1 MITRYE
7 HKGLHWID
15 VESPTKEEI
24 SALTEEFSL
33 RQLVAEEILK
43 LSFRPKVDMY
53 KDSIFLILH
62 FPAFRHAHGKDIR
75 QEVDFIIGKNYLIT
89 VHYDMIDAIHKFSK
103 EFEVS
108 SILDKSEYGN
118 HAGFLFFHL
127 IKKLYQSLLHELEHI
142 EERLKDAEAKVFKG
156 DEAKMVAA
164 LSHINRDL
172 LDFKQALRTHKDV
185 LKSLESAG
193 AQFFA
198 NEQGDF
204 SYYLQAISGEFYK
217 VANILDGH
225 KEMLVDLR
233 ETNDSLLSSKT
244 SSVMKTL
251 TIVSFSTF
259 PPILIAGMF
268 GVNAE
273 HMPIIGNE
281 YDFWIIISIMAIST
295 ASTFLFFIYK
305 KWL

>member
-7 HKGLHWID
+7 HKGLRWID
-15 VESPTKEEI
+15 VESPNKEEI
-24 SALTEEFSL
+24 AALSEEFSL
-33 RQLVAEEILK
+33 RDLVAEEILT
-43 LSFRPKVDMY
+43 LSFRPKVDVY

-62 FPAFRHAHGKDIR
+62 FPAFHHAHGKDVR

-89 VHYDMIDAIHKFSK
+89 VHYDAVDAIHKFSK

-108 SILDKSEYGN
+108 SILDKSEYGD
-118 HAGFLFFHL
+118 HAGYLFFHL

-142 EERLKDAEAKVFKG
+142 EDRLKEAEAKVFKG
-156 DEAKMVAA
+156 QEDEMVAA

-185 LKSLESAG
+185 LKSLEAAG
-193 AQFFA
+193 AQFF
-198 NEQGDF
+198 GKDF

-244 SSVMKTL
+244 GEIMKRLTL
-251 TIVSFSTF
+251 LSFSTF
-259 PPILIAGMF
+259 PPMLIATVFGMKAQ
-268 GVNAE
+268 GT
-273 HMPIIGNE
+273 PIVGGDF
-281 YDFWIIISIMAIST
+281 DFWIILGIMFTISFTII
-295 ASTFLFFIYK
+295 TFFFYK